1 MGMAPSVVAPA
12 APARAVPAMRPERIV
27 LVCGTAT
34 EVGKTWVSSQV
45 LRELRARGVTVA
57 ARKPAQSFDTDAE
70 GARLGGA
77 TDAEVLGEASGEDP
91 DEVCHPFRSYHR
103 AMAPPRAAEALGLPP
118 FTVADLIQ
126 ELLWPPA
133 QVQVGVVEMVGGV
146 RSPQAADGDTTEF
159 ITGLVPDLV
168 LLVADA
174 GLGTLNG
181 VRMSMDA
188 LHTVTRAAR
197 EIPVVVVL
205 DRFDGHHDIHRR
217 NRQWLTDRL
226 GYLVVVAPGEETVLA
241 DQALDPEHGR

>member
-1 MGMAPSVVAPA
+1 MTVPA
-12 APARAVPAMRPERIV
+12 GSARAVPAMRPERIV

-34 EVGKTWVSSQV
+34 EVGKTWVSSQL
-45 LRELRARGVTVA
+45 LRELRARGLTVA
-57 ARKPAQSFDTDAE
+57 VRKPAQSFDTDAE

-77 TDAEVLGEASGEDP
+77 TDAEILGAASGEDP

-103 AMAPPRAAEALGLPP
+103 AMAPPMAAEALGLPP
-118 FTVADLIQ
+118 FTVDDLIE
-126 ELLWPPA
+126 ELVWPA
-133 QVQVGVVEMVGGV
+133 GRVQVGVVEMAGGV
-146 RSPQAADGDTTEF
+146 RSPQAADGDTTEV
-159 ITGLVPDLV
+159 ITGVAPDLV

-188 LHTVTRAAR
+188 LRTVTGAEP

-217 NRQWLTDRL
+217 NRQWLADRL
-226 GYLVVVAPGEETVLA
+226 RYPVVVAPGEEAVLA
-241 DQALDPEHGR
+241 DLALDPGHRS

>member
-1 MGMAPSVVAPA
+1 MGA
-12 APARAVPAMRPERIV
+12 APARVVPDVRPERIV

-45 LRELRARGVTVA
+45 LRELRVRGVAVA

-77 TDAEVLGEASGEDP
+77 TDAETLGAASGEDP

-103 AMAPPRAAEALGLPP
+103 AMAPPMAAEALGLPP
-118 FTVADLIQ
+118 FTVADLVQ
-126 ELLWPPA
+126 ELVWPPA
-133 QVQVGVVEMVGGV
+133 RTQVGLVEMAGGV
-146 RSPQAADGDTTEF
+146 RSPQAADGDTTDL
-159 ITGLVPDLV
+159 ITGLAPDLV

-174 GLGTLNG
+174 GLGTING

-188 LHTVTRAAR
+188 LHMVTRVAV

-226 GYLVVVAPGEETVLA
+226 GYVVVVAPGEETKLA
-241 DQALDPEHGR
+241 DLALDPAHRP